1 VARQSLP
8 RIGDPAPDFS
18 LLTADGRP
26 YTLAH
31 ALGGG
36 QHALLFF
43 MRHLG

>member
-1 VARQSLP
+1 VAAHPLP
-8 RIGDPAPDFS
+8 RVGDPAPDFS

-26 YTLAH
+26 YTLAD
-31 ALGGG
+31 ALAGG

>member
-1 VARQSLP
+1 VARRPLP
-8 RIGDPAPDFS
+8 RVGDRAPDFS

-26 YTLAH
+26 YELAD

-36 QHALLFF
+36 QHAVLFF

>member
-1 VARQSLP
+1 MAERAVPSVGEVTP
-8 RIGDPAPDFS
+8 EFS

-26 YTLAH
+26 YTLAD

-36 QHALLFF
+36 QHAVLFF